1 MFGNGRHGKP
11 RITGSGIGPAKK
23 GKKIG
28 GGFAE
33 ISGGAEVQVT
43 IGDFAET
50 DEELAGLAGCGVYAQ
65 RVVGGIMFEQLS
77 GSAGLVG
84 IAQRKQ
90 NFLVEEFFQVFF

>member
-43 IGDFAET
+43 IGD
-50 DEELAGLAGCGVYAQ
+50 LPKPMKNSPGW
-65 RVVGGIMFEQLS
+65 RVAAFMRS
-77 GSAGLVG
+77 GWLGA
-84 IAQRKQ
+84 
-90 NFLVEEFFQVFF
+90 